1 MLVPVPRQTCWA
13 EEKKPAPWAPAV
25 CYSSLFVG
33 RLLYGRWHFC
43 DGHQGARDLIQQ
55 LIGIFLFS
63 QRLGEQRDD
72 RAVTQ
77 LLGEIFRRRIT
88 GDLIVLN
95 SLSWRGSPRCYSDW
109 RGAAQ
114 PLCRE
119 VREIRN
125 GPPKRTV
132 AVGD

>member
-1 MLVPVPRQTCWA
+1 MWDGRHVGAGAAPNVLGGG
-13 EEKKPAPWAPAV
+13 EKPAPWAPAV

-72 RAVTQ
+72 RAVT
-77 LLGEIFRRRIT
+77 
-88 GDLIVLN
+88 
-95 SLSWRGSPRCYSDW
+95 
-109 RGAAQ
+109 
-114 PLCRE
+114 
-119 VREIRN
+119 
-125 GPPKRTV
+125 
-132 AVGD
+132 